1 VQAIAKQDAFNKKYA
16 GTGELLG
23 AYRLGTRED
32 VA

>member
-1 VQAIAKQDAFNKKYA
+1 MEAIAKQDAFNEKYA

-23 AYRLGTRED
+23 AYRLRTRED

>member
-1 VQAIAKQDAFNKKYA
+1 MEAIAKRDAFNQKYA

-23 AYRLGTRED
+23 AYGLGTRED